1 MSWPDG
7 LVGMFWKKAGTS
19 SGFWGILV
27 GTITSFGIF
36 ILYQV
41 GVIPFRSDLGENQW
55 AAIIAFLLGLV
66 AMVIATRFGEPKTDE
81 ELEGLV
87 YGRQTIAVTTTEHH
101 GIAALV
107 RSPVAL
113 GALSLFLCVVAY
125 AYIELV
131 N

>member
-1 MSWPDG
+1 M
-7 LVGMFWKKAGTS
+7 
-19 SGFWGILV
+19 
-27 GTITSFGIF
+27 
-36 ILYQV
+36 
-41 GVIPFRSDLGENQW
+41 IPFRSDLGENQW

-87 YGRQTIAVTTTEHH
+87 YGRETLAAAAPTEKAH

-107 RSPVAL
+107 KSPVAL

-125 AYIELV
+125 AYIELM

>member
-1 MSWPDG
+1 
-7 LVGMFWKKAGTS
+7 MFWKKAGKS
-19 SGFWGILV
+19 SGFWGMLV

-55 AAIIAFLLGLV
+55 AAIISFLVGGV
-66 AMVIATRFGEPKTDE
+66 AMVIATRFSEPKTDE

-87 YGRQTIAVTTTEHH
+87 YGRQNYTVTAAKSH
-101 GIAALV
+101 GIAGILKN
-107 RSPVAL
+107 PVAL
-113 GALSLFLCVVAY
+113 GAISLSLCVVAY

>member
-1 MSWPDG
+1 MPIF
-7 LVGMFWKKAGTS
+7 LAFIVGMFWKKAGRS
-19 SGFWGILV
+19 SGFWGMLI

-55 AAIIAFLLGLV
+55 AAIISFLVGGV
-66 AMVIATRFGEPKTDE
+66 AMVIATRFSEPKTDE

-87 YGRQTIAVTTTEHH
+87 YGRQTIAVTTTEHR

-113 GALSLFLCVVAY
+113 GATNA
-125 AYIELV
+125 
-131 N
+131 